1 MRAVRVLVAIVLFA
15 VVLLIVGA
23 LVVLVHESTL
33 SVAMGVGSLLLLAAM
48 LLGIGRGI
56 QTRIRPETPYW

>member
-56 QTRIRPETPYW
+56 QTRIRPETAYW